1 MKPVERRTR
10 RAPGIR
16 QESACAIPSQDT
28 VDIVT
33 STLTERLQETE
44 HLQGPATMSFVTMLR
59 HLEHDQ
65 AFHDQ
70 VQALDMVKAREQSK

>member
-1 MKPVERRTR
+1 
-10 RAPGIR
+10 
-16 QESACAIPSQDT
+16 
-28 VDIVT
+28 
-33 STLTERLQETE
+33 
-44 HLQGPATMSFVTMLR
+44 MSFVTMLR